1 MQLKKIKI
9 VIVLVVLSIRGYAQN
24 WDINIAKNINP
35 HNPSSGYWRF
45 TSAST
50 NFFSA
55 GIPISVL
62 VTGIINKDPQLRRK
76 SLEIFATILTESII
90 SQAMKVAFDRM
101 RPAEKYPND
110 IFPYRNVSG
119 RSFPSGH
126 TSLSFAAAASLSI
139 QCKKWYITVPAYMW
153 AASVGYSRIY
163 LGVHYPSDVL
173 AGAAVG
179 IGSAYAVHWANAKL
193 FTGKRHHHHQTMAYD
208 YK

>member
-1 MQLKKIKI
+1 MQPKKIKI
-9 VIVLVVLSIRGYAQN
+9 VIVLVVLSIRGYTQN

-35 HNPSSGYWRF
+35 QNPSSSYWKF

-50 NFFSA
+50 YVFTA
-55 GIPISVL
+55 GVPIGVL
-62 VTGIINKDPQLRRK
+62 ITGIANNDPQLRRK
-76 SLEIFATILTESII
+76 SLEIVGTIVTEVVI
-90 SQAMKVAFDRM
+90 SQAMKIAFDRL

-110 IFPYRNVSG
+110 IFPYHAVSG

-126 TSLSFAAAASLSI
+126 TSLAFAAAASLSL

-163 LGVHYPSDVL
+163 LGVHYPSDVI

-179 IGSAYAVHWANAKL
+179 IGSAYLTHWANQKL
-193 FTGKRHHHHQTMAYD
+193 FPAKKEHRVHVEI
-208 YK
+208 